1 MPAIEPTYGCD
12 FPGCTNVF
20 PQNQGF
26 SFFVYAQQISIAPI
40 ASFSVPD
47 NGTQTIACSINHAN
61 ALATTALATLVT
73 EIETKCA
80 ALTPPFVPVVV
91 APNGQ

>member
-12 FPGCTNVF
+12 YPGCTNIF
-20 PQNQGF
+20 PQDTGI
-26 SFFVYAQQISIAPI
+26 SFFIYAQQISNAPV

-47 NGTQTIACSINHAN
+47 NGTQTLACSVNHATS
-61 ALATTALATLVT
+61 LATTALATLVT
-73 EIETKCA
+73 EVETKCA
-80 ALTPPFVPVVV
+80 AVSFPLVIV